1 MAVCFGFQS
10 KVRDNVLRMVQV
22 GTLWNPADIG
32 TKNLS
37 RDRHLMLLY
46 MLGMVDDGSTIGEDV
61 YLSQKQQEFHKKSI
75 RNIKNMFVS
84 TNDHDSV
91 FPRGNA
97 QQGMYA
103 KQILRLAVC
112 QTALALGQAMDVN
125 EPNTQP
131 LEPAES
137 FSVMSMLA
145 LMFATACILFFAFC
159 CMIPEPEPEDSD
171 DSDEESEG
179 EHARFTR
186 YMFSSISEVSDP
198 EEWQNMHHHSFSDES
213 SGEQGDQV
221 PPASSTSG
229 GQASSQ
235 LAVLDARIPLRPNMV
250 KCYAMLSASFRRLK
264 QVMMVDPRHQGR
276 GFAVLSQLQQVYS
289 SFEESRP
296 NSSNYSLLHQ
306 VMASI
311 SQMEEV
317 ARVQVSNSLEI
328 DGMDSMIN
336 EQDPEL

>member
-1 MAVCFGFQS
+1 
-10 KVRDNVLRMVQV
+10 
-22 GTLWNPADIG
+22 
-32 TKNLS
+32 
-37 RDRHLMLLY
+37 
-46 MLGMVDDGSTIGEDV
+46 MVDDGSTIGEDV

-75 RNIKNMFVS
+75 PNIKNMFVS

-137 FSVMSMLA
+137 FSFMRMLV

-221 PPASSTSG
+221 PPASNTSG

-235 LAVLDARIPLRPNMV
+235 PAVLDARIPLRPNMV

-264 QVMMVDPRHQGR
+264 QVMMVENMQG
-276 GFAVLSQLQQVYS
+276 S
-289 SFEESRP
+289 SLKEKNKRP
-296 NSSNYSLLHQ
+296 NGTGKRSTKLQKKHIKRHKKRTNSFQ
-306 VMASI
+306 K
-311 SQMEEV
+311 
-317 ARVQVSNSLEI
+317 RVKKEFRKTRRKLR
-328 DGMDSMIN
+328 
-336 EQDPEL
+336 